1 MALRPRTQQVVSI
14 VDELLQ
20 QSNRDQVF
28 TPRNPVPRP
37 SYMPYDQGSAG
48 SSARTF
54 NKALGMF
61 NVGGAPTPLMPQSL
75 RSQREP
81 FRPAVNL
88 GETSAVSPGVP
99 AGAPTASMNIPQVVE
114 RQQTPDEMALNMP
127 RVPGSDMDIM
137 AATQEAEA
145 KMRDL
150 GGKATQAAL
159 LEAKNENLKTDPTF
173 QERIKGFFGDRG
185 NMLRLALA
193 FNSLRTTP
201 DAGLTTMLTNELK
214 DLRTEGR
221 AVNVAARLR
230 QIGTPEAIR
239 AAEYI
244 EGTGDVKGGMNMYN
258 KAGSVIQKTGAE
270 LGGEAAGYDPK
281 KIYNQDTITGKVS
294 SIGGGDTSITVEGDK
309 SKLFDVTYKYIADN
323 RDAFV
328 QEGIQANKS
337 LQAFGRMNRAL
348 DFTDTGKEE
357 QNRQAIRTML
367 DGFGLS
373 GLIDEQAYANAA
385 AFNAAANA
393 LVAEELRANKGP
405 QTDFDARFA
414 QTYIPGLGNPKEA
427 NREILKYG
435 QSTAQIKRLLGQ
447 LANRVSPTSETV
459 IQDMEKVNGY
469 ALTVPNV
476 VIKADGTVMHFYD
489 FYRKHQTA
497 DAADLFEA
505 WTIFADKERAGQ
517 LDQ

>member
-1 MALRPRTQQVVSI
+1 MALRPRTQQVVGI
-14 VDELLQ
+14 VDELLRQSGGKLVTPPMASPVIYQ
-20 QSNRDQVF
+20 QTPLEKAMGRPEISISEPRGSTMTTTYPTGPVGTALARTTPELQNVMRGGIPTSNAPASVID
-28 TPRNPVPRP
+28 VPR
-37 SYMPYDQGSAG
+37 M
-48 SSARTF
+48 SSQE
-54 NKALGMF
+54 
-61 NVGGAPTPLMPQSL
+61 VG
-75 RSQREP
+75 
-81 FRPAVNL
+81 V
-88 GETSAVSPGVP
+88 
-99 AGAPTASMNIPQVVE
+99 

-159 LEAKNENLKTDPTF
+159 LEAKNKNLKTDPTF
-173 QERIKGFFGDRG
+173 QDRIKGFFGDRG

-214 DLRTEGR
+214 DLRTENR
-221 AVNVAARLR
+221 AINVATRLR

-258 KAGSVIQKTGAE
+258 KAGSVTQKTGVE

-281 KIYNQDTITGKVS
+281 KIYNVDTITGKVS

-309 SKLFDVTYKYIADN
+309 SKLFDATYKYITDN

-385 AFNAAANA
+385 SFNAAANA

-447 LANRVSPTSETV
+447 LANRVTPTSDTV

-489 FYRKHQTA
+489 FYRKNQKA
-497 DAADLFEA
+497 DIADLFEA
-505 WTIFADKERAGQ
+505 WTTFADQERARQ

>member
-1 MALRPRTQQVVSI
+1 MALRPRAQQVVGI
-14 VDELLQ
+14 IDELLQ
-20 QSNRDQVF
+20 QSNRDQTF
-28 TPRNPVPRP
+28 TPRSPVPFPSDRP
-37 SYMPYDQGSAG
+37 FDQAQD
-48 SSARTF
+48 SSMRTF
-54 NKALGMF
+54 NKALGMS
-61 NVGGAPTPLMPQSL
+61 NVSGAPTPLMPPSL

-81 FRPAVNL
+81 FRPSVNL
-88 GETSAVSPGVP
+88 GDTSAVAPGVP
-99 AGAPTASMNIPQVVE
+99 ANAATGSLNVPQVGV
-114 RQQTPDEMALNMP
+114 RQQTPEEMALNMP

-145 KMRDL
+145 KMQDL
-150 GGKATQAAL
+150 GKKATQAAM
-159 LEAKNENLKTDPTF
+159 LEAKTPDLKKDPTF
-173 QERIKGFFGDRG
+173 QDRIKGFFGDRG

-201 DAGLTTMLTNELK
+201 DQGLTTMLSNELK

-230 QIGTPEAIR
+230 QIGTPGAIR

-244 EGTGDVKGGMNMYN
+244 EGTGDVKGGMTMYN
-258 KAGSVIQKTGAE
+258 KAGSVKQKTGAE

-281 KIYNQDTITGKVS
+281 KIYNVDTITGKVS
-294 SIGGGDTSITVEGDK
+294 GIGSGDITIEGDK
-309 SKLFDVTYKYIADN
+309 SKLFDVSYKYIADN

-328 QEGIQANKS
+328 QEGIQAQNS

-373 GLIDEQAYANAA
+373 GLIDEDAYANAA

-414 QTYIPGLGNPKEA
+414 QTYIPGLGNPKAA

-447 LANRVSPTSETV
+447 LANRVSPTSDTV
-459 IQDMEKVNGY
+459 IQDMEKVNEY
-469 ALTVPNV
+469 ALTIPNV

-489 FYRKHQTA
+489 FYRKSQGA
-497 DAADLFEA
+497 DVADLFEA
-505 WTIFADKERAGQ
+505 WSIFADRERAKQ
-517 LDQ
+517 VEQ